1 MGLVRAA
8 SGYPNSLIDVSP
20 AATNKTE
27 AARPDSTFYLPIA
40 HRPEDRKFNDGGDG
54 ADDGGGARGGGGGG
68 SGELR
73 ERAERSDDGGG
84 DDGGDGGAGD
94 GGDIVLAPVDYLRR
108 SAWVKAAQPGWL
120 KCLSRIPGT
129 RRAMRPKVCF
139 ATCFFPSSRV
149 FNVRA

>member
-8 SGYPNSLIDVSP
+8 SGYPNRCVISRRQQSRSCATGQHILCCRSLIG
-20 AATNKTE
+20 
-27 AARPDSTFYLPIA
+27 
-40 HRPEDRKFNDGGDG
+40 PEDRKFNDGGDG
-54 ADDGGGARGGGGGG
+54 ADGGARGGGGGG

-73 ERAERSDDGGG
+73 ERAERSDDDGGG

-94 GGDIVLAPVDYLRR
+94 GGDIVLAPVGYLRR

-129 RRAMRPKVCF
+129 RRAM
-139 ATCFFPSSRV
+139 
-149 FNVRA
+149 